1 MPVGGGAGRAHRSR
15 GKRQTAEGGRPTGYA
30 PLDVILTSA
39 ARSRSMV
46 GVDAS
51 SRINDGR
58 RVPHRAQTRRRL
70 RATFPAGCRDLQ
82 QLGSLDASRPML
94 WVASEEDDDGNAA
107 ATHPPAKRRGNTGQM
122 IKGDGTVVREAGDT
136 A

>member
-1 MPVGGGAGRAHRSR
+1 
-15 GKRQTAEGGRPTGYA
+15 
-30 PLDVILTSA
+30 
-39 ARSRSMV
+39 
-46 GVDAS
+46 
-51 SRINDGR
+51 
-58 RVPHRAQTRRRL
+58 
-70 RATFPAGCRDLQ
+70 
-82 QLGSLDASRPML
+82 ML